1 MSLPLF
7 KLRRLARLAF
17 NNLMEHKLRGF
28 LTMLGIIFGV
38 SSVIAMLAIGEGASF
53 EAREQIRLL
62 GSGNI
67 IINSIK
73 PPDTTRQIRHLGALS
88 NYGLTYADVMRIEQL
103 FPTVKMKVPSRIIV
117 QKVRVNEIQIRANI
131 VGTLPSWLNNSGK
144 LVTAGRFILPE
155 DVEDTANV
163 CVLDEKTARELFP
176 LDNPLGNN
184 IRVGQQIYVVVGLL
198 HDSRTVDKDKK
209 GSQAVQDIYIP
220 LTSASRRFGEIEV
233 KDDGSGS
240 RSMEQ
245 VELHQII
252 VIAPD
257 SDVVI
262 PLAAA
267 VKSMLVNYHKKNDFE
282 VVVPQELLKQAEA
295 TKRVFN
301 IVLGSIAAISL
312 LVGGI
317 GVMNIMLANVTERT
331 REIGIRRALGATR
344 SDIVQQ
350 FIFEALFLTISGGA
364 IGIGLGILIPYIVT
378 LFTEMRAIITL
389 DSLVMAFSLSAITGL
404 IFGIY
409 PAMRAAA
416 MSPIEALRHE

>member
-1 MSLPLF
+1 MTLPFF

-17 NNLMEHKLRGF
+17 KNLMEHKLRGF

-67 IINSIK
+67 IINSVK
-73 PPDTTRQIRHLGALS
+73 PPDTTRSVRHLGSLS
-88 NYGLTYADVMRIEQL
+88 NYGLTYEDALRIEQL
-103 FPTVKMKVPSRIIV
+103 FPSVKMKVPSRIIV
-117 QKVRVNEIQIRANI
+117 QKVRVAATQIRANI
-131 VGTLPSWLNNSGK
+131 VGTLPSWLANSGK
-144 LVTAGRFILPE
+144 VVSSGRFILPE
-155 DVEDTANV
+155 DVTDTANA
-163 CVLDEKTARELFP
+163 CVLDEKTARTLFP
-176 LDNPLGNN
+176 LVNPLGNKV
-184 IRVGQQIYVVVGLL
+184 RVGRQIYVVVGLL
-198 HDSRTVDKDKK
+198 KDTRTIGK
-209 GSQAVQDIYIP
+209 GEKSQATHDIYIP

-233 KDDGSGS
+233 KDDGSGG
-240 RSMEQ
+240 RNMEQ

-267 VKSMLVNYHKKNDFE
+267 IKSMLASSHKKNDFE

-344 SDIVQQ
+344 ADIVQQ
-350 FIFEALFLTISGGA
+350 FIFEALFLTVSGGA

-378 LFTEMRAIITL
+378 FFTEMRAIITI